1 MEIAMADERLTAHEL
16 RCLEHLKQARA
27 LGLSLA
33 QYARA
38 HGLKVKMLYG
48 AENRLRKKGVI
59 AGVSSQQPSEAITE
73 RKPETGESQFVA
85 VRVAPHPSSPVLRI
99 QHAGG
104 HVLEFGSWPPTE
116 VMIAALS
123 GGCDAAA

>member
-1 MEIAMADERLTAHEL
+1 
-16 RCLEHLKQARA
+16 
-27 LGLSLA
+27 LA

-59 AGVSSQQPSEAITE
+59 AGASSQQPGKAITE
-73 RKPETGESQFVA
+73 RKPEIGESPFVA
-85 VRVAPHPSSPVLRI
+85 VRIERPSVAPCLSSPVLRV

-104 HVLEFGSWPPTE
+104 HVLEFGSWPTAE